1 MKKLLTILLIT
12 SFLLLPI
19 LHTSAQEENVNEE
32 VIQQTN
38 DSENTKDDEETDT
51 LADQLEEKTVEDIQP
66 EPVSFLTILGAILI
80 PSIFIII
87 AYLILK
93 FFKF

>member
-1 MKKLLTILLIT
+1 MKKLLTILLTI

-19 LHTSAQEENVNEE
+19 SYTSAQEENINEE
-32 VIQQTN
+32 VIEQSN
-38 DSENTKDDEETDT
+38 EEEETET
-51 LADQLEEKTVEDIQP
+51 LADQLEKETIEDIQP

-80 PSIFIII
+80 PCIFIII